1 MYATIQKWGNSNGLR
16 IPKAFLDTL
25 GLRENDRVELIQ
37 TGDAITIKKAAAV
50 PHKTLEERLTEFYG
64 KPIQEIVLFR
74 SQEIG
79 PLQAEEVDWG
89 KAEGREVW

>member
-25 GLRENDRVELIQ
+25 GLRENDRVELTQ
-37 TGDAITIKKAAAV
+37 TEDTITIKKATAA
-50 PHKTLEERLTEFYG
+50 PHRTLEERLTEFYG
-64 KPIQEIVLFR
+64 KPVQEIALL
-74 SQEIG
+74 QE
-79 PLQAEEVDWG
+79 EEVDWG

>member
-37 TGDAITIKKAAAV
+37 TEDAITIKKAAAV

-64 KPIQEIVLFR
+64 KPIQEL
-74 SQEIG
+74 G
-79 PLQAEEVDWG
+79 PLQAGEVDWG